1 MRGAVKKTHK
11 RGKQRQSESCATD
24 WVFDKVKRA
33 VVHLWG
39 SRYWGS
45 PWKLIWRIYG
55 WNRMMSG
62 LGVSARTARGL
73 CSVFGAGDGGFSEPS
88 PTSGVSI
95 VDQAGCWTPDTTM
108 SLVG

>member
-1 MRGAVKKTHK
+1 
-11 RGKQRQSESCATD
+11 
-24 WVFDKVKRA
+24 
-33 VVHLWG
+33 
-39 SRYWGS
+39 
-45 PWKLIWRIYG
+45 
-55 WNRMMSG
+55 MMSG